1 LLDGTT
7 IALLAT
13 GGMLVLL
20 VLGVPVAVCL
30 GLAGF
35 GGLYFVGGWK
45 FAVIQLESLPFQ
57 LTSSYSFS
65 VLPMFLFMGNLAMY
79 GGMAQELYT
88 AANRMIGHF
97 RGGLYLATIAGS
109 ASFSAISGSTV
120 VNATVFTRISLPE
133 MLRLGYSRS
142 VAGASIAAAGTLAAM
157 IPPSVT
163 MVIYGIITEQSIGAL
178 MIAGIIPGFATA
190 LGYALLI
197 MILVRVNP
205 GIAPQDHER
214 ATWGERWTSIGQTW
228 SIVLLFAF
236 IMGGIYGGYFSPS
249 AAGAAGSFGAM
260 AILAV
265 RRRLSWSV
273 LSKSFIDAAVT
284 SSMLFLIVIGGLI
297 YSRMLVLSGVITDVV
312 DFTIALDLSPILLL
326 LALSLLYIALG
337 CLIDTLSMLLLTL
350 PFVFPVIDAAHID
363 PIYFGILVVV
373 FIELGAIT
381 PPIGMNL
388 FATVAASDGRIT
400 IEQIM
405 RGIAPFIVV
414 NVVLLALFLAVP
426 SLITWLPRQMMMR

>member
-1 LLDGTT
+1 MLDGSA
-7 IALLAT
+7 IATLAT
-13 GGMLVLL
+13 AGMLVLL
-20 VLGVPVAVCL
+20 AMGVPVAVCL

-35 GGLYFVGGWK
+35 GGLYFVGGLT
-45 FAVIQLESLPFQ
+45 FAVIQLESLPYQ

-65 VLPMFLFMGNLAMY
+65 VLPMFLFMGNLAMN

-88 AANRMIGHF
+88 AANRLIGHF

-133 MLRLGYSRS
+133 MLRFGYSRS
-142 VAGASIAAAGTLAAM
+142 VAGASIASAGTLAAM

-190 LGYALLI
+190 LGYAFLI
-197 MILVRVNP
+197 MILVRIDP
-205 GIAPQDHER
+205 TIAPQDYER
-214 ATWGERWTSIGQTW
+214 SSWRERWSSIGQTW

-260 AILAV
+260 VILAA
-265 RRRLSWSV
+265 RRRLTWDV
-273 LSKSFIDAAVT
+273 LSRSFIDAAVT
-284 SSMLFLIVIGGLI
+284 SAMLFLIVIGGLI
-297 YSRMLVLSGVITDVV
+297 YSRMLVLSGVITEVV
-312 DFTIALDLSPILLL
+312 DFTIGLELSPILLL
-326 LALSLLYIALG
+326 IVLSLVYIALG

-350 PFVFPVIDAAHID
+350 PFVFPVIDAAGID

-388 FATVAASDGRIT
+388 FATVAAADGKLT
-400 IEQIM
+400 IEQII
-405 RGIAPFIVV
+405 RGITPFILV
-414 NVVLLALFLAVP
+414 NVVLLVLFLAFP
-426 SLITWLPRQMMMR
+426 GLITWLPQQMMTR

>member
-1 LLDGTT
+1 MLDGSA
-7 IALLAT
+7 IATLAT
-13 GGMLVLL
+13 AGMLVLL
-20 VLGVPVAVCL
+20 AMGVPVAVCL

-35 GGLYFVGGWK
+35 GGLYFVGGLT
-45 FAVIQLESLPFQ
+45 FAVIQLESLPYQ

-65 VLPMFLFMGNLAMY
+65 VLPMFLFMGNLAMN

-88 AANRMIGHF
+88 AANRLIGHF

-133 MLRLGYSRS
+133 MLRFGYSRS
-142 VAGASIAAAGTLAAM
+142 VAGASIASAGTLAAM

-190 LGYALLI
+190 LGYAFLI
-197 MILVRVNP
+197 MILVRIDP
-205 GIAPQDHER
+205 TIAPQDYER
-214 ATWGERWTSIGQTW
+214 SSSRERWSSIGQTW

-260 AILAV
+260 VILAA
-265 RRRLSWSV
+265 RRRLTWDV
-273 LSKSFIDAAVT
+273 LSRSFIDAAVT
-284 SSMLFLIVIGGLI
+284 SAMLFLIVIGGLI
-297 YSRMLVLSGVITDVV
+297 YSRMLVLSGVITEVV
-312 DFTIALDLSPILLL
+312 DFTIGLELSPILLL
-326 LALSLLYIALG
+326 IVLSLVYIALG

-350 PFVFPVIDAAHID
+350 PFVFPVIDAAGID

-388 FATVAASDGRIT
+388 FATVAAADGKLT
-400 IEQIM
+400 IEQII
-405 RGIAPFIVV
+405 RGITPFILV
-414 NVVLLALFLAVP
+414 NVVLLVLFLAFP
-426 SLITWLPRQMMMR
+426 GLITWLPQQMMTR

>member
-1 LLDGTT
+1 MDGTT
-7 IALLAT
+7 IAMLAT

-20 VLGVPVAVCL
+20 ALGVPVAACL

-35 GGLYFVGGWK
+35 VGLYFVGGWT
-45 FAVIQLESLPFQ
+45 FAIIQLESLPYQ
-57 LTSSYSFS
+57 LTSTYSFS
-65 VLPMFLFMGNLAMY
+65 VLPMFLFMGNLAMN

-88 AANRMIGHF
+88 AANRLIGHF

-142 VAGASIAAAGTLAAM
+142 VAGASIASAGTLAAM

-178 MIAGIIPGFATA
+178 MIAGIVPGVATA
-190 LGYALLI
+190 LGYCLLI
-197 MILVRVNP
+197 MILVRVRP
-205 GIAPQDHER
+205 DVAPRDHER
-214 ATWGERWTSIGQTW
+214 SSWSQRWKSIGETW

-260 AILAV
+260 AILAM
-265 RRRLSWSV
+265 RRRLTWSV
-273 LSKSFIDAAVT
+273 LTRSFIDAAVT
-284 SSMLFLIVIGGLI
+284 SAMLFLIVIGGLV

-312 DFTIALDLSPILLL
+312 DFTIALQLSPILLL
-326 LALSLLYIALG
+326 LALSLVYIALG

-350 PFVFPVIDAAHID
+350 PFVFPVIHAAGID
-363 PIYFGILVVV
+363 PIYFGVLVVV

-388 FATVAASDGRIT
+388 FATVAAADGRVT
-400 IEQIM
+400 IEEII
-405 RGIAPFIVV
+405 RGVWPFIVV
-414 NVVLLALFLAVP
+414 NVILLALFIAFPV
-426 SLITWLPRQMMMR
+426 LITWLPGQMMMR